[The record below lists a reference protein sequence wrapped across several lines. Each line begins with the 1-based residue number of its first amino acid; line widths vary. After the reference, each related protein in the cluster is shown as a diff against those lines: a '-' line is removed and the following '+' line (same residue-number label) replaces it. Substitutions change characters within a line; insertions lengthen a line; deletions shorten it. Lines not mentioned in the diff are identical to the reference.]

1 MSEFVMDRLSQLLG
15 RVKPGDPI
23 VLEGRDIPSIAK
35 FLKSDE
41 CKNVF
46 LMVGAGI
53 STSAGIPD
61 FRSPDTG
68 LYANLAKLHLPYP
81 EAVFDIRYFS
91 QNPKPFY
98 TLAAELYPGYYRPT
112 ITHSFIRL
120 LAEKGKLYTCFSQNI
135 DTLERRAG
143 VPVEKIFEA
152 HGSFATQRCIKCKT
166 EYPSEEMM
174 QHVKK
179 AEVPHCTS
187 EGCDGVVKPDI
198 VFFGEGLPDTF
209 ESAIRNLEEAD
220 LLIIMGTSLTV
231 YPFAALRSM
240 VPAKCPRVL
249 INLDRVGDIGA
260 RADDVA
266 LLMPCDEAVRKL
278 CDEIG
283 DGWTEELERL
293 WAETENSYTPRS
305 AEEPSVIGKG
315 DKEEDKAGKLPKN
328 PHLEDEVA
336 RIAKMVEEKMKIGDK
351 QAEPATEDKPAAAEE
366 SPPEEPADVS
376 AASARPEPSAAP
388 KGGMETPA
396 LVKPA
401 EVGELA
407 GASHPTPHYEDGELS
422 VPQTK
427 PSEEAPEG
435 EEK

>member
-1 MSEFVMDRLSQLLG
+1 MSVMDRLSQLLG
-15 RVKPGDPI
+15 RVLPGDPI
-23 VLEGRDIPSIAK
+23 VLEGRDIPSVAK

-112 ITHSFIRL
+112 VTHSFIRL
-120 LAEKGKLYTCFSQNI
+120 LAEKGKLYTCFTQNI

-152 HGSFATQRCIKCKT
+152 HGSFASQRCIKCKN
-166 EYPSEEMM
+166 EYPTEDMM
-174 QHVKK
+174 LHVKL
-179 AEVPHCTS
+179 AEVPHCVD
-187 EGCDGVVKPDI
+187 EVCGGVVKPDI

-209 ESAIRNLEEAD
+209 EAAVKNLEEAD

-283 DGWTEELERL
+283 DGWREELERL
-293 WAETENSYTPRS
+293 WVDTENTYTPRPT
-305 AEEPSVIGKG
+305 EEASVIGKG
-315 DKEEDKAGKLPKN
+315 DGEKVAKGKLSKN

-336 RIAKMVEEKMKIGDK
+336 RIAKMVEEKMKVEDG
-351 QAEPATEDKPAAAEE
+351 PADPAPEDKPAASEE
-366 SPPEEPADVS
+366 SQPKETLEDTS
-376 AASARPEPSAAP
+376 AASVRPEPSAAP
-388 KGGMETPA
+388 KAGMQTPA
-396 LVKPA
+396 VEKPA

-407 GASHPTPHYEDGELS
+407 GPTHPTPHYETGELS

-427 PSEEAPEG
+427 PSVDDVE
-435 EEK
+435 EEKKA